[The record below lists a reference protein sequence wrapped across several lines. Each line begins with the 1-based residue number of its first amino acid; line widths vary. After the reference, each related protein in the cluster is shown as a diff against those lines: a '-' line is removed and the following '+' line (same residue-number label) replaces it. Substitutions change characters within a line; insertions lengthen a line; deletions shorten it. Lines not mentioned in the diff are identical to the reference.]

1 VIVVSR
7 VRKNTRAAARSLRG
21 QLSNVRANVLGV
33 VVNGVGRM
41 DGMPNYGY
49 GYSASDAEKLS
60 AGEPATL

>member
-1 VIVVSR
+1 

-33 VVNGVGRM
+33 VVNGVGRA

-49 GYSASDAEKLS
+49 GYGPTTDADELAPSARS
-60 AGEPATL
+60 